1 MWMRCGRPP
10 TPNSWRVSSRGWAPR
25 WFWPSFAAPATLYLL
40 VFFVFPFY
48 VVLAVTF
55 GTTDQI
61 LRQPVPYWNPMDW
74 NPSVLQFTVSNLTHT
89 DGLYHAAFIHT
100 IVFVGIA
107 TILCLLIGYPVAYF
121 LARHS
126 GRYKGLFLVA
136 FFAPFWIVHAADAGL
151 GLAPAGRRVR
161 EQGA

>member
-1 MWMRCGRPP
+1 M
-10 TPNSWRVSSRGWAPR
+10 PNSWRVSSRAWSPR

-55 GTTDQI
+55 GTTT
-61 LRQPVPYWNPMDW
+61 RSCANRSPTGTPWHW

-89 DGLYHAAFIHT
+89 DGLYYAAFIHT

-107 TILCLLIGYPVAYF
+107 TMLCLLIGYPVAYF
-121 LARHS
+121 LARTAVDTKGCSWSRSSRRS
-126 GRYKGLFLVA
+126 GSRTCCGCSRGSPCCRTTA
-136 FFAPFWIVHAADAGL
+136 T
-151 GLAPAGRRVR
+151 
-161 EQGA
+161 